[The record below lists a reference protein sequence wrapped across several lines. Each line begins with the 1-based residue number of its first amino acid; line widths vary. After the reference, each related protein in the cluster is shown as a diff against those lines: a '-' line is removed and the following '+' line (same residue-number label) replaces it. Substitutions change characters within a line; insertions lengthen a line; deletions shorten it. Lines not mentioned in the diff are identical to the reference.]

1 MAWSNIYTS
10 LKTTRLVIYLHPIHM
25 YPFFLNPQK
34 FFCGFQ
40 MIRSTRSVFC
50 FLCPVVFETD
60 MSFHG
65 FVQEFPFSSIRK
77 TTAFGPFQ
85 NFLPKRYFQKL
96 TDSLIVF
103 IVYMWTE
110 EFLFN
115 RSLGV
120 IVKNCRY
127 VHFL

>member
-1 MAWSNIYTS
+1 
-10 LKTTRLVIYLHPIHM
+10 
-25 YPFFLNPQK
+25 
-34 FFCGFQ
+34 
-40 MIRSTRSVFC
+40 
-50 FLCPVVFETD
+50 

-77 TTAFGPFQ
+77 SMAFGPFQ